1 MTAIGKIPLSVVI
14 IAQNEEDHIVA
25 CLESAACASECVV
38 VDGGSSDRTVEL
50 AQKAGA
56 KVVERPFDGFISQKN
71 AAIDAA
77 SFHWVLSLDAD
88 ERLSPDLV
96 ASIRTLFADGAEPP
110 MAGYFM
116 PRISFHLGR
125 WIRHGGWYPDR
136 KLRLLDRRRGRW
148 AGRKVHEKIQLEG
161 ESGVLEG
168 DLIHYPYRDYQHH
181 LTKMDSY
188 TTLASELLYEQGRK
202 WPRLRMF
209 VQPPLQFLKSY
220 LLRRGFLD
228 GAAGFTLAR
237 LSARYEWLRYS
248 KLARLYAGG
257 KA

>member
-1 MTAIGKIPLSVVI
+1 
-14 IAQNEEDHIVA
+14 VA
-25 CLESAACASECVV
+25 CLESAACAAECVV
-38 VDGGSSDRTVEL
+38 VDGGSTDRTVEL
-50 AQKAGA
+50 AQKMGA
-56 KVVERPFDGFISQKN
+56 KVVERPFDGFIPQKN

-77 SFHWVLSLDAD
+77 SFDWVLSLDSD
-88 ERLSPDLV
+88 ERLSAELV
-96 ASIRTLFADGAEPP
+96 ESIRTLFANDAEPTL
-110 MAGYFM
+110 AGYFM
-116 PRISFHLGR
+116 ARISFHLGR

-136 KLRLLDRRRGRW
+136 KLRLIDRRRGRW
-148 AGRKVHEKIQLEG
+148 AGRKVHEKIELDG
-161 ESGVLEG
+161 PIGVLEG

-188 TTLASELLYEQGRK
+188 TTLASELLYEERRK
-202 WPRLRMF
+202 WPRVRMF

-228 GAAGFTLAR
+228 GAAGFTLAC

-257 KA
+257 KV